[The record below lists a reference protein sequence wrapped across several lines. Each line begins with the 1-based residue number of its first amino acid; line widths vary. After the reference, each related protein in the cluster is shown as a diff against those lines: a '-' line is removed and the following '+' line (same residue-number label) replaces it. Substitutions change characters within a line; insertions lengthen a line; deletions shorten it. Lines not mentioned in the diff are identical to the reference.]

1 MPTTLGAPALPAAA
15 PPAPRTHSCVTPTP
29 ARTPRV
35 RGAAFGRVFRV
46 PIFRLPLR
54 FIWAATVGPSSEEAG
69 ASSGWLGALV
79 FGGDTQSRRHRGAGC
94 VRWLAPRGARWLAGS
109 LAPGCGAAAGAN
121 PCPGAG
127 RRRAAG
133 RHCLACE
140 CTSLT
145 CKSGCPVASR
155 EVRVARRGQEPP
167 GRGRGAA
174 APPPCPVRPGHPPIL
189 SFLFSLHWRAPKSPA
204 QERLRVTAN
213 SCRRASALFLFE
225 LFDISRCFLVSRCC
239 WALFGS
245 FSPLFRWLIL
255 FGANS

>member
-15 PPAPRTHSCVTPTP
+15 PPAPRTHSRVTPTP

-155 EVRVARRGQEPP
+155 EVRVARRGPRATGTGQ
-167 GRGRGAA
+167 GRRGAA
-174 APPPCPVRPGHPPIL
+174 AVPRASRAPPNP
-189 SFLFSLHWRAPKSPA
+189 LFSLLSPLACPKEPGPGAPEGNSELVPS
-204 QERLRVTAN
+204 RLCA
-213 SCRRASALFLFE
+213 
-225 LFDISRCFLVSRCC
+225 FLVRVV
-239 WALFGS
+239 
-245 FSPLFRWLIL
+245 
-255 FGANS
+255 